1 MVVVKFGGGCEI
13 VIDEEVR
20 DVRISDGRTA
30 IAKLVF
36 DGGWH
41 LQAILVNDI
50 YVWMR
55 ERGLR

>member
-20 DVRISDGRTA
+20 DVRINDGRIA
-30 IAKLVF
+30 IVKLVF
-36 DGGWH
+36 NENWF
-41 LQAILVNDI
+41 LEAVLVNDI
-50 YVWMR
+50 YVWTR